1 MEGRDTR
8 WYQVDAPAGK
18 EVNGSFEILNF
29 ETGAPE
35 SRNIDVWVF
44 ADDLGGYPR
53 SLSWDW
59 SAAPNEPVEPFSI
72 LATYSGQ
79 YYIKLRGMNHEDV
92 LPCTY
97 RLEVHVQEVP
107 AFPDTG
113 VLNAHFDRH
122 WHDTDWYAFEME
134 AGQTHPT
141 KPGLWNEVQYFN
153 MTERADSDDLPDF
166 DLYLFGLAPTSRQL
180 DLLDSSFRNDH
191 SSFQDPD
198 RDPNRN
204 TEHVS
209 AAAFYTG
216 TYYIEVNAWNN
227 TGFYDV
233 RTEHKPPVLS
243 DDNDLPGDAEPIKP
257 GTHQGY
263 VHQSKDHYD
272 WYSVEAEESIWVQ
285 FDSFKVYDM
294 FNLSIFKQVDGEEGY
309 RLLAGG
315 WNVRFNLTTRE
326 DEVTNAVTVAVDL
339 ASMGLGAGTYH
350 IVAFAA
356 VATGIGTDPV
366 SGRPFVYVTDGE
378 AEAHYELRVRLDGIF
393 MPGVRTV
400 PIPDDVVEEDTDLLD
415 HVDLAHHFLPT
426 DPEVQLTY
434 KQRLVRGK
442 GQIILQGDSLGFHAA
457 PDYAGQVQVVVT
469 AYTTNMV
476 SRSLTWNITFTPV
489 NDAPRSKVAN
499 PPLVFVLPEDSVRT
513 LDMKAYV
520 HDVDDGDA
528 ITMAVGSPENLDLAT
543 EEGSFIVTVTG
554 HQDWVGEETVVFTFT
569 DPAGARLELPI
580 RFVVENVDDAPV
592 ALREM
597 GTQNITEDTVLVLD
611 LAEYFA
617 DPDGDPLAVSVSN
630 DPFVGSEFDDATGL
644 LTLAPLPDWYGGRL
658 LWVTV
663 TDPSGRGLQ
672 ASLWLQVEPE
682 PDPPVIASWS
692 PVADLVGV
700 REGGELTLAVL
711 DVDDPD
717 SSVIFYRWY
726 LDGVFVG
733 PSMVLNYRPGLGDQG
748 VHEVTIVVEDEE
760 GLTDTFTW
768 TVEVEDV
775 PQAPDGGIATPP
787 DGSRFREGD
796 RVPFVA
802 FFYDPDGGTI
812 TYVWFIDGKP
822 VSEEAIFEKELDAG
836 DHRVTLQV
844 TSDGDQVTEELDVTV
859 LEDGGGASPAV
870 VIAVGVVAIIAVV
883 SLALLLRRRRA

>member
-1 MEGRDTR
+1 MMILTMVAVAALPVLGAGGPLDPDPMADRGVIAETGDETHNWRDALALGTGDTYQGHLDRVNDRSDHFTVTAAQHQEVNVHVYVMGHDGVNEWLRPPTTTPPSPPAPVRASTMMDCFIYHDPVARYPLDGAYNYYYVRHYVLNIVAPVPGTHTYHVNVSINWAWTPNNYTWDYSLSLEVGPVPVIRSDEPVTGTLDMEGRDTR

-263 VHQSKDHYD
+263 VHQSSRGGGEHMGP
-272 WYSVEAEESIWVQ
+272 VRLVQ
-285 FDSFKVYDM
+285 GVRHVQPVH
-294 FNLSIFKQVDGEEGY
+294 LQ
-309 RLLAGG
+309 AGG
-315 WNVRFNLTTRE
+315 RRGGIPAAGRWLER
-326 DEVTNAVTVAVDL
+326 AVQ
-339 ASMGLGAGTYH
+339 
-350 IVAFAA
+350 
-356 VATGIGTDPV
+356 P
-366 SGRPFVYVTDGE
+366 
-378 AEAHYELRVRLDGIF
+378 
-393 MPGVRTV
+393 
-400 PIPDDVVEEDTDLLD
+400 
-415 HVDLAHHFLPT
+415 HH
-426 DPEVQLTY
+426 Q
-434 KQRLVRGK
+434 
-442 GQIILQGDSLGFHAA
+442 
-457 PDYAGQVQVVVT
+457 
-469 AYTTNMV
+469 
-476 SRSLTWNITFTPV
+476 
-489 NDAPRSKVAN
+489 
-499 PPLVFVLPEDSVRT
+499 
-513 LDMKAYV
+513 
-520 HDVDDGDA
+520 
-528 ITMAVGSPENLDLAT
+528 
-543 EEGSFIVTVTG
+543 
-554 HQDWVGEETVVFTFT
+554 
-569 DPAGARLELPI
+569 
-580 RFVVENVDDAPV
+580 
-592 ALREM
+592 
-597 GTQNITEDTVLVLD
+597 
-611 LAEYFA
+611 
-617 DPDGDPLAVSVSN
+617 
-630 DPFVGSEFDDATGL
+630 
-644 LTLAPLPDWYGGRL
+644 GGRGHERRHGGRRPGQHGPGGGHL
-658 LWVTV
+658 PHRGLRRGGHRHRHRPRLG
-663 TDPSGRGLQ
+663 PSLRLRHRRGGRGPLR
-672 ASLWLQVEPE
+672 ATR
-682 PDPPVIASWS
+682 A
-692 PVADLVGV
+692 AGRDLHAWCPHSAH
-700 REGGELTLAVL
+700 T
-711 DVDDPD
+711 
-717 SSVIFYRWY
+717 
-726 LDGVFVG
+726 
-733 PSMVLNYRPGLGDQG
+733 
-748 VHEVTIVVEDEE
+748 
-760 GLTDTFTW
+760 
-768 TVEVEDV
+768 
-775 PQAPDGGIATPP
+775 
-787 DGSRFREGD
+787 
-796 RVPFVA
+796 
-802 FFYDPDGGTI
+802 
-812 TYVWFIDGKP
+812 
-822 VSEEAIFEKELDAG
+822 
-836 DHRVTLQV
+836 
-844 TSDGDQVTEELDVTV
+844 
-859 LEDGGGASPAV
+859 
-870 VIAVGVVAIIAVV
+870 
-883 SLALLLRRRRA
+883 